1 MLCSVNSKLKSLWEM
16 SCKALKVSRESGLH
30 NSHLWNSRGEGALG
44 TGGSLTEKLPMAVV
58 EGCSE
63 GRVKVGV
70 LSAAVTVAAVN
81 PQFCGEGRTEP
92 LVPGSAVL

>member
-1 MLCSVNSKLKSLWEM
+1 M
-16 SCKALKVSRESGLH
+16 SQGYTTATSGTAVE
-30 NSHLWNSRGEGALG
+30 RGPWG

-63 GRVKVGV
+63 GRVQVGV